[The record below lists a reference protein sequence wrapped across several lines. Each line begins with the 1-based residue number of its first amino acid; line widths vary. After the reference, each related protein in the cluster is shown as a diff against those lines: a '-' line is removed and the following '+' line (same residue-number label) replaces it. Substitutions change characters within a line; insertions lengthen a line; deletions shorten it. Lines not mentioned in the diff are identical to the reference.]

1 MDKITGL
8 WGIMLDL
15 GVGLGALV
23 GVTSLIPGLRRVIKR
38 KTADGVSV
46 VLCGMGLVSYFTW
59 LALAKTHDYYM
70 ILIIVTSSFLCLI
83 QYYYVCKWTKTP
95 IITRILWVILAIG
108 FGMGAFF
115 YPWLG
120 LVVVIFIDFL
130 WYFKAIIDI
139 KNSVKAEAVSYIGQA
154 IAVIPNVAWVI
165 SSLWAK
171 NYKLATH
178 TGALAIMA
186 AILSIYTYKVQ
197 KTRIITENVK

>member
-8 WGIMLDL
+8 WGVVLDL

-23 GVTSLIPGLRRVIKR
+23 GVASLIPGLRRVIKR

-46 VLCGMGLVSYFTW
+46 ALCGMGLVSYFTW

-70 ILIIVTSSFLCLI
+70 ILIIITSSSLYLI

-95 IITRILWVILAIG
+95 IITRILWVVIAMV
-108 FGMGAFF
+108 FGVGAFI

-120 LVVVIFIDFL
+120 LMVVIFVDFL
-130 WYFKAIIDI
+130 WYFKAIKDI

-154 IAVIPNVAWVI
+154 IVIIPNLSWVI

-171 NYKLATH
+171 NYKLAAH

-186 AILSIYTYKVQ
+186 AILSVYTYKVQ
-197 KTRIITENVK
+197 KTREVLVK